1 MVLKERYTRK
11 FVNITSPEALWT
23 NRPPLLH
30 TRRVALLTL
39 TPTLFGHS
47 YVKHV
52 HFIILQYNISTVLN
66 FANGCELHSW
76 CRYYTDQT
84 SEFLPVWRSKISRLR
99 HLDAGFKKTK
109 RVKIYRVYFFG
120 ILHVLNQRK
129 RRVIKFWRIVFP
141 SKGD

>member
-1 MVLKERYTRK
+1 MVLKARYRRK

-39 TPTLFGHS
+39 TLTLFGQS
-47 YVKHV
+47 YVKNV

-84 SEFLPVWRSKISRLR
+84 HPSSFRFEGPKYQDYVILM
-99 HLDAGFKKTK
+99 LD
-109 RVKIYRVYFFG
+109 
-120 ILHVLNQRK
+120 
-129 RRVIKFWRIVFP
+129 
-141 SKGD
+141 